1 LAFPAVLL
9 EINSISDEDALIVA
23 FAAVLDPVK
32 SIIRA
37 SEAAIA
43 AFPAEL
49 LPLKTNPLL
58 KGRFTVALPAVLM
71 PVKDS
76 CPEPPIVIAAFPAVL
91 VLLKVIVLL
100 ELLQSRGRARGRQRG
115 IPRGRAVIED
125 YACGAAR
132 AGIVDDEGSV
142 AGVSNKAAAV
152 DIEEYFVIDIEIISR
167 ATTQRHRID
176 ARRRLRE
183 RDGSEA

>member
-1 LAFPAVLL
+1 MLL

-100 ELLQSRGRARGRQRG
+100 ELLQAPPGG
-115 IPRGRAVIED
+115 AVHAVASE
-125 YACGAAR
+125 AFPAVALLLKTMP
-132 AGIVDDEGSV
+132 AGPPVPALLTTKE
-142 AGVSNKAAAV
+142 ALL
-152 DIEEYFVIDIEIISR
+152 EFPTRPLPLISR
-167 ATTQRHRID
+167 NTSLLISK
-176 ARRRLRE
+176 L
-183 RDGSEA
+183 